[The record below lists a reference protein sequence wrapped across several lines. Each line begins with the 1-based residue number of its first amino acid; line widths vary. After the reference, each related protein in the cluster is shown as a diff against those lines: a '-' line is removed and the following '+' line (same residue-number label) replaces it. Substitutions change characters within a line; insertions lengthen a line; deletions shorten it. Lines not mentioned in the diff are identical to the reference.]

1 MIGRIKALFSGRRQI
16 PYAALKAVCC
26 SKTFKVLG
34 TVAVVSYYLAFH
46 NTRVDSNKAKPI
58 DKMIERGTKP
68 EFEELGIDRSSI
80 VDNIIRTCKDSI
92 RPQDN
97 KAGVIFGP
105 KGSGKS
111 YLTRSA
117 CNKHPEGFL
126 YCDASSSTE
135 FSQLLAKTIGI
146 PTKPTGLYDL
156 IMRCF
161 GSKNTYYYNIPED
174 KVAAVGFMLDILNQR
189 AIKFQMNHRE
199 KFSQPCLFIDGADKI
214 AECQPEVFAKLVD
227 VAKKKYEPRIGIIF
241 VSNGGPTLHYLDHK
255 SLKSRLRKIEIPD
268 ISDQEA
274 MTYLISDGMSENLAK
289 EVVDLVGGR
298 FEQLNYALSVLRK
311 EHVKSL
317 SKEKQLEKITNY
329 LCWRYVDHARPC
341 AHGGNGKKVLYRVVK
356 DGSVNVDAL
365 LLEEPTKEERTATS
379 NAIQTLC
386 RNNIL
391 YYDINGNIC
400 LSSKILNK
408 YKNDFLKL

>member
-46 NTRVDSNKAKPI
+46 IERVNSNKAKPI

-80 VDNIIRTCKDSI
+80 VDNIIQTCKDSI

-97 KAGVIFGP
+97 KAGVILGP

-135 FSQLLAKTIGI
+135 FSQLLAETIGI

-174 KVAAVGFMLDILNQR
+174 NVAAVGFMLDILNQR
-189 AIKFQMNHRE
+189 AIEFQMKRRE

-227 VAKKKYEPRIGIIF
+227 VAKKRYEPRIGIIF

-255 SLKSRLRKIEIPD
+255 SLEPRLRKIEIPD

-311 EHVKSL
+311 ENVKSL
-317 SKEKQLEKITNY
+317 SQEKQLETITDH
-329 LCWRYVDHARPC
+329 LCWRYVDKALSC
-341 AHGGNGKKVLYRVVK
+341 TFLVSNGRKVLYQVVK

-365 LLEEPTKEERTATS
+365 LLEEPTKEERAATS

-386 RNNIL
+386 QDNIL

-408 YKNDFLKL
+408 YKNDF